1 MEALRKKIE
10 FKKKMIL
17 LLLFVNVLLIS
28 GISISAYY
36 YDKAMNQNSF
46 TVGYNEI
53 QVIEE
58 FTPPSELRPGV
69 AFTKSPAIKNTGT
82 VPCYVRMFAEA
93 NNSSVGKY
101 MSYDFNTTEW
111 SEKKADGFY
120 YYNTILQ
127 PGETTEALFTT
138 VTIASDAVESELKD
152 FDIIV
157 YSESVQSDGYDT
169 AEDAWNAM
177 LK

>member
-53 QVIEE
+53 QVIEK
-58 FTPPSELRPGV
+58 FTPPSELKPGV
-69 AFTKSPAIKNTGT
+69 VFTKKPMVKNTGS

-93 NNSSVGKY
+93 TNSKTGQY

-111 SEKKADGFY
+111 SSKKVDGYY

-127 PGETTEALFTT
+127 PGDTTEPLFTKVT
-138 VTIASDAVESELKD
+138 VADDAVDLDD
-152 FDIIV
+152 FDIII
-157 YSESVQSDGYDT
+157 YAESVQSEGYAT
-169 AEDAWNAM
+169 AEEAWN
-177 LK
+177 KFTK